1 MSLHPVISD
10 TQTKMQHALEHALHE
25 FSSIHT
31 GKASPSMVE
40 SISVEAYGSHMR
52 LKEVAAITTP
62 DSRTIQI
69 QPWDKSMVV
78 PIEKAIQTANIGINP
93 SVDGGLIRLPLPEL
107 NSERRQEL
115 VKVAHQMAEE
125 GRISV
130 RHARRDGLEALRKL
144 QKDGE
149 ISEDDQ
155 KRYDKEIQAETDKAI
170 KEIADH
176 LSHKEQEL
184 LSL

>member
-1 MSLHPVISD
+1 M
-10 TQTKMQHALEHALHE
+10 
-25 FSSIHT
+25 
-31 GKASPSMVE
+31 
-40 SISVEAYGSHMR
+40 EAYGSHMR

-115 VKVAHQMAEE
+115 VKVADHIGQ
-125 GRISV
+125 
-130 RHARRDGLEALRKL
+130 LALRKIEFAERL
-144 QKDGE
+144 QQAIVSGDGL
-149 ISEDDQ
+149 
-155 KRYDKEIQAETDKAI
+155 IQ
-170 KEIADH
+170 
-176 LSHKEQEL
+176 
-184 LSL
+184 